1 MTEAKRLG
9 DLLATSGPANVLAR
23 GQALLALQAR
33 LDKLLQESFRGQ
45 VFVADLKDGI
55 LSLAC
60 AHGALATRLRSE
72 GPHLAEAF
80 TEQGLAVQQVK
91 FLVRP
96 DLPLYRGP
104 SKPKAPLSQG
114 ALNALTEVEK
124 TLEQGGLQT
133 AVRRMIRRHIRS

>member
-1 MTEAKRLG
+1 MTQAKRLG
-9 DLLATSGPANVLAR
+9 DLLATSGQGKVLAR

-33 LDKLLQESFRGQ
+33 LDKLLPESFRGQ

-72 GPHLAEAF
+72 GPHLAEALAK
-80 TEQGLAVQQVK
+80 QGLDVQQVK
-91 FLVRP
+91 ILVRP

-104 SKPKAPLSQG
+104 TKAKPGLSRG
-114 ALNALTEVEK
+114 ALNALTEVEQS
-124 TLEQGGLQT
+124 LEPGGLQT
-133 AVRRMIRRHIRS
+133 AVRRMIRRHRP

>member
-1 MTEAKRLG
+1 MQAKRLG
-9 DLLATSGPANVLAR
+9 DVLAESGPANVLAR
-23 GQALLALQAR
+23 GQALLALQGR
-33 LDKLLQESFRGQ
+33 LDKLLPVSFHGQ

-72 GPHLAEAF
+72 APRLAKALA
-80 TEQGLAVQQVK
+80 EQGLLVQRVK
-91 FLVRP
+91 FMVRP

-104 SKPKAPLSQG
+104 AKSKPELSQA

-124 TLEQGGLQT
+124 TLEPGGLQE
-133 AVRRMIRRHIRS
+133 AVQRMIRRHKG

>member
-1 MTEAKRLG
+1 MTQAKRLG

-33 LDKLLQESFRGQ
+33 LDKLLPESFRGQ

-60 AHGALATRLRSE
+60 AHGALATRLRNQA
-72 GPHLAEAF
+72 PHMAKSL
-80 TEQGLAVQQVK
+80 TEQGMAVQQIK

-104 SKPKAPLSQG
+104 AKPKAELSRG

-124 TLEQGGLQT
+124 TLEPGGLQA
-133 AVRRMIRRHIRS
+133 AVRRMIRRHTP